1 MPIAGNTL
9 PDGLGRLHWVACI
22 RKVFKWAHDGNNG
35 WQMAKWILHIKKQD
49 LAEKANLGRG
59 DKWVLA
65 DLKRRTLPEP
75 DHCTRS
81 IYQWAATTLT
91 KGTSAET
98 EVEEIER
105 VSRLL

>member
-22 RKVFKWAHDGNNG
+22 KKVFKWAHDGNG
-35 WQMAKWILHIKKQD
+35 WQMANWLLHVKQQD
-49 LAEKANLGRG
+49 LAEKACLGRG
-59 DKWVLA
+59 EKWSLA

-81 IYQWAATTLT
+81 IYQWAATLDE
-91 KGTSAET
+91 G
-98 EVEEIER
+98 EVR
-105 VSRLL
+105 GN